1 MQRAKGMSI
10 LKRFWILVLA
20 MCVFLPAM
28 AFAQENVILNEKE
41 LGAWID
47 QTLRDTVSLQPLNAP
62 VDEKALTEDGYA
74 FLYDFATLYYNQPEL
89 NAQSILQAVVLT
101 ETGYPAVRGMAIGST
116 QDQLMEAFGSQNPY
130 LLGDGTFAVLYQQD
144 VMPMA
149 AYWGW
154 AQHDEHNILTGVQLA
169 MHVNAGEDR
178 YTDAGIR
185 FVLEQG
191 VVTEIRVYG
200 LHEYI
205 TAAEVEANLEAVRT
219 VENAMGAWALAEEDA
234 DGYTIANDAAVFSE
248 ADLAFSGVDFRTL
261 TIEQMNLLLGETAQ
275 TASFVSENEEMVTAE
290 WQGAYMSAGVLSVSD
305 SRVEGPRGIR
315 TGDTLEQVLAAFHS
329 DGEGRIYDNQAI
341 LYGDGL
347 TAPNGILERDGEW
360 AAVSY
365 TARLNEGNVTLM
377 LSFGGDLLE
386 EWMIYTW

>member
-1 MQRAKGMSI
+1 MSI
-10 LKRFWILVLA
+10 LKRFWILLLA
-20 MCVFLPAM
+20 VCVFLPAM
-28 AFAQENVILNEKE
+28 AFAQENVVLNEKE
-41 LGAWID
+41 LSAWID

-62 VDEKALTEDGYA
+62 VNENALTEDGYA
-74 FLYDFATLYYNQPEL
+74 FLYDFATLYYHQPEL

-101 ETGYPAVRGMAIGST
+101 DTGYPAVRGIAIGST

-144 VMPMA
+144 VLPMA

-154 AQHDEHNILTGVQLA
+154 AQHDEHNTLTGMQLA
-169 MHVNAGEDR
+169 MHVKAGEDR

-191 VVTEIRVYG
+191 VVTEIRIYG

-205 TAAEVEANLEAVRT
+205 TAAEVTANLEAVRT

-234 DGYTIANDAAVFSE
+234 DGYTIVNDASIFSE
-248 ADLAFSGVDFRTL
+248 ADLAFSGVDFRSL
-261 TIEQMNLLLGETAQ
+261 TIEQMSLLLGETAQ
-275 TASFVSENEEMVTAE
+275 TTSVMSGNEEIITAE
-290 WQGAYMSAGVLSVSD
+290 WQGAYMSADVLSVSD

-315 TGDTLEQVLAAFHS
+315 TGESLDQVLSSFRS
-329 DGEGRIYDNQAI
+329 DGEGRIYASQAI

-347 TAPNGILERDGEW
+347 TAPSGILERDGEW
-360 AAVSY
+360 ASVSY
-365 TARLNEGNVTLM
+365 TARIDERNVTLM
-377 LSFGGDLLE
+377 LTFSNDLLE